1 MVTLRYMI
9 VLAAALV
16 TGLSNPVNAQTDFT
30 DPLDRPASTIGNPTS
45 AHLNSVTTAGERL
58 IAVGARGL
66 IIVSDDA
73 GATWTQAP
81 SPVSSDLLG
90 VHFPTAK
97 QGWVVGHDGVILHSA
112 DGGASW
118 VKQFD
123 GNAARKM
130 LTEHFETLAAAGDE
144 TAAIFQD
151 GVKLNYQDGPE
162 QALMGVW
169 FSDENNG
176 IVVGTFGTLLA
187 THDGG
192 KTWESWMERSDNP
205 EFLHYMAISGSGD
218 QIYIASERGV
228 VFKLDPQAQ
237 RFERLETGYTG
248 SFFSIKVTPTTL
260 VAAGLRGT
268 AFKSMDGGTT
278 WQPLPTGINV
288 ALSDV
293 QSLPDGRFLLAG
305 VDGKVVISDVT
316 VSSFKPLTAS
326 RPGRFTSLTGL
337 KNGKAVSVG
346 FSGVREVTVQ

>member
-1 MVTLRYMI
+1 MATVRNIFL
-9 VLAAALV
+9 LATALV
-16 TGLSNPVNAQTDFT
+16 LGLSNTASAQTDFT
-30 DPLDRPASTIGNPTS
+30 DPLDRPASSVSNLPA

-66 IIVSDDA
+66 IMFSDDA
-73 GATWTQAP
+73 GSSWSQAQ
-81 SPVSSDLLG
+81 SPVSSDLLA
-90 VHFPTAK
+90 VHFASAK
-97 QGWVVGHDGVILHSA
+97 QGWAVGHDGVILHST
-112 DGGASW
+112 DGGNSW
-118 VKQFD
+118 TKQFD
-123 GNAARKM
+123 GVAASKM
-130 LTEHFETLAAAGDE
+130 LIEHFDQLLAAGDE
-144 TAAIFQD
+144 SAATFLE

-176 IVVGTFGTLLA
+176 VVVGTFGTLLA

-205 EFLHYMAISGSGD
+205 EFLHYMAISGSGE

-237 RFERLETGYTG
+237 RFKRLETGYTG
-248 SFFSIKVTPTTL
+248 SFFSIKATPKTL

-268 AFKSMDGGTT
+268 AFKSMDDGST

-305 VDGKVVISDVT
+305 VDGKVVISDAS
-316 VSSFKPLTAS
+316 VSSFKPLAVS
-326 RPGRFTSLTGL
+326 RPGRFTSLAGFRD
-337 KNGKAVSVG
+337 GKAVSVG

>member
-1 MVTLRYMI
+1 MTTVRYMF
-9 VLAAALV
+9 VLAATLMV
-16 TGLSNPVNAQTDFT
+16 GLSTAVNAQTDFT
-30 DPLDRPASTIGNPTS
+30 DPLDRPASTIGNPMG
-45 AHLNSVTTAGERL
+45 AHLNSVTTAGNRL

-90 VHFPTAK
+90 VHFPTAR
-97 QGWVVGHDGVILHSA
+97 QGWAVGHDGVILHSA

-123 GNAARKM
+123 GNAASKM

-144 TAAIFQD
+144 TAASFQE

-176 IVVGTFGTLLA
+176 VVVGTFGTLFA
-187 THDGG
+187 TRDGG
-192 KTWESWMERSDNP
+192 NTWESWMERADNP
-205 EFLHYMAISGSGD
+205 ELLHYMAISGSGE
-218 QIYIASERGV
+218 QLYIASERGV

-237 RFERLETGYTG
+237 RFKRVETGYSG
-248 SFFSIKVTPTTL
+248 SFFSIKATPTTL
-260 VAAGLRGT
+260 IAAGLRGT
-268 AFKSMDGGTT
+268 AFKSLDGGAT
-278 WQPLPTGINV
+278 WQPLLTGINV

-293 QSLPDGRFLLAG
+293 QSLPDGRFLLAS
-305 VDGKVVISDVT
+305 VDGKVVISDAGVRN
-316 VSSFKPLTAS
+316 FKPLAVS
-326 RPGRFTSLTGL
+326 RPGRFTCLAGFN
-337 KNGKAVSVG
+337 NGKAISVG